1 MACGVIHPTPCKRAQ
16 CQQRGQ
22 IGHRTQKRS
31 SARAETAPLSCIRH
45 PCKHR
50 GNDQCGCRPRD
61 QNGSTPNIGLRR
73 GGGPVGCYHMQEAHP
88 EQQGGEESAVCD
100 QKADN
105 TTPDQRPAAVRLVR
119 QVNPGASASP
129 SDLRTLPVAAARH
142 TLYYMK
148 TAAVTIRLDSQLE
161 ELLDEVCRQT
171 GQSRSEVVR
180 DALRRQ
186 LTLRLF
192 EEARRKVIP
201 FAEAQGIYTDEDVFK
216 LMS

>member
-1 MACGVIHPTPCKRAQ
+1 MQP
-16 CQQRGQ
+16 RGS
-22 IGHRTQKRS
+22 GDNLTNL
-31 SARAETAPLSCIRH
+31 AAESRRRIQ
-45 PCKHR
+45 
-50 GNDQCGCRPRD
+50 D
-61 QNGSTPNIGLRR
+61 GSQYRNAL
-73 GGGPVGCYHMQEAHP
+73 
-88 EQQGGEESAVCD
+88 
-100 QKADN
+100 
-105 TTPDQRPAAVRLVR
+105 
-119 QVNPGASASP
+119 ASP
-129 SDLRTLPVAAARH
+129 YDLRTLRAAAGCH
-142 TLYYMK
+142 TLYDMK

-192 EEARRKVIP
+192 EEARRKAIP

>member
-1 MACGVIHPTPCKRAQ
+1 VA
-16 CQQRGQ
+16 
-22 IGHRTQKRS
+22 
-31 SARAETAPLSCIRH
+31 
-45 PCKHR
+45 
-50 GNDQCGCRPRD
+50 D
-61 QNGSTPNIGLRR
+61 RR
-73 GGGPVGCYHMQEAHP
+73 IL
-88 EQQGGEESAVCD
+88 
-100 QKADN
+100 
-105 TTPDQRPAAVRLVR
+105 PA
-119 QVNPGASASP
+119 
-129 SDLRTLPVAAARH
+129 AAARH
-142 TLYYMK
+142 TLYDMK
-148 TAAVTIRLDSQLE
+148 TAAVTIRLDAQLE